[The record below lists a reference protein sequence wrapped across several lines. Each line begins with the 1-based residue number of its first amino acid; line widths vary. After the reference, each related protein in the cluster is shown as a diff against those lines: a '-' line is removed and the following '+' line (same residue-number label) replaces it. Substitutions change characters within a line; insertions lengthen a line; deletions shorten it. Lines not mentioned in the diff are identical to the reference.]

1 MKSGLEY
8 FRIKLLQQF
17 LSAVNDSRQSLLS
30 DLANKA
36 TDPVI
41 VMRRFR
47 MLQQLADYE
56 AQIVAKIQTFDTD
69 DYLDFGPA
77 WFNELQYITN
87 YSS

>member
-1 MKSGLEY
+1 MKSSNNY

-17 LSAVNDSRQSLLS
+17 LNATDRARQQLTASLI
-30 DLANKA
+30 DHA

-47 MLQQLADYE
+47 MIKQLAEYE
-56 AQIVAKIQTFDTD
+56 AQIVTKIQNFDTD
-69 DYLDFGPA
+69 DVLDFDPVIL
-77 WFNELQYITN
+77 NEIKFITN

>member
-30 DLANKA
+30 DLVNKA

-56 AQIVAKIQTFDTD
+56 AQIVAKIQNFDTD
-69 DYLDFGPA
+69 DCLDFVPA
-77 WFNELQYITN
+77 WFDELQYITN